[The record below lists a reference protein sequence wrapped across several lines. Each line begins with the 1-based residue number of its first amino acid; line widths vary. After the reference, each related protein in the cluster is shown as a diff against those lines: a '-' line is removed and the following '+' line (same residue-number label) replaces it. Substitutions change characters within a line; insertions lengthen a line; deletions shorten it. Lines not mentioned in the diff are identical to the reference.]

1 MCQPGNVTKTPV
13 CVLGLGLIGGSL
25 LRAAA
30 AAGREALGYNRS
42 VEGAQAARADGFAA
56 TTDLTEALTW
66 AAQHRALIV
75 LAVPMPAVGQ
85 MLGHIKQDAPECP
98 LTDVLSVKG
107 AVLAQVRAAGLL
119 DRYVGGHPMAG
130 TAHSGWRAGSAGL
143 FAGAPW
149 VVSVDEHVDAG
160 IWSQVM
166 RLALDC
172 GAVVVPARSDEHDA
186 AAASISHLPHLLAE
200 ALAAEAGDVPLA
212 FALAAGSFRDGT
224 RVAGTAPELV
234 RAMCEANADQ
244 LLPALDRA
252 LGLLHHARDT
262 LADKGSVAELVDA
275 GHAARVR
282 FESFSRP
289 DVVAVTLGAENWRA
303 ELAAAGRAGA
313 VIRSALP
320 GPGSRR

>member
-25 LRAAA
+25 MRAAT
-30 AAGREALGYNRS
+30 AAGRETFGYNRS
-42 VEGAQAARADGFAA
+42 NEGVQAARNDGFAA
-56 TTDLTEALTW
+56 TTQIAEALRW
-66 AAQHRALIV
+66 AAEHRALIV
-75 LAVPMPAVGQ
+75 LAVPMPAVGL
-85 MLGHIKQDAPECP
+85 MLNHIRTDAPDCA
-98 LTDVLSVKG
+98 LTDVISVKG
-107 AVLAQVRAAGLL
+107 PVLDEVRSAGLL

-130 TAHSGWRAGSAGL
+130 TAHSGWAAGDARL
-143 FAGAPW
+143 FVGSPW
-149 VVSVDEHVDAG
+149 VVGVDEHVDAAV
-160 IWSQVM
+160 WSQVM

-172 GAVVVPARSDEHDA
+172 GSVVVPAKSDEHDE
-186 AAASISHLPHLLAE
+186 AAASISHLPHVLAE

-224 RVAGTAPELV
+224 RVAGTNPDLV

-244 LLPALDRA
+244 LLPALDRV
-252 LGLLHHARDT
+252 LTVLRNARES
-262 LADKGSVAELVDA
+262 LANRGSVAELVDA

-289 DVVAVTLGAENWRA
+289 EIVTIALGEENWRE